1 MEYFKIQEVQDSL
14 TIDIQ
19 LLATDLDCSANE
31 FLLIKNEGGDG
42 FPLSNLDKEKFEV
55 IFSTIRY
62 FGVFVQSFD
71 DNTDLYLYND
81 KDIILHSYLGFQC
94 IIFKPSARTTIES
107 MLKQV

>member
-42 FPLSNLDKEKFEV
+42 FSLSNLDKERFETV
-55 IFSTIRY
+55 FNSVHT
-62 FGVFVQSFD
+62 FGDFVHSFD
-71 DNTDLYLYND
+71 DNTDLYVYND
-81 KDIILHSYLGFQC
+81 KYIILHSYLGFQC
-94 IIFKPSARTTIES
+94 VVFKPSARTTIES